1 VLLRATV
8 HHVTGSTAHY
18 LMGEAGPQPMA
29 PAAHVEIVDANGGY
43 SLNRYSAE
51 GVFAGDTW
59 HATLDEAKRQAQ
71 VEYAIPP
78 EEWK

>member
-1 VLLRATV
+1 
-8 HHVTGSTAHY
+8 
-18 LMGEAGPQPMA
+18 MA